1 MRVDIGVSAGVRAV
15 AYAGEDLPVVEAARF
30 IDPAASLLAAFA
42 YADLFDAPLSLEEL
56 VRYQVCT
63 RMPGEQIARYL
74 ETDPLLR
81 QGTTNS
87 EGYYTLRGRESN
99 FQARKQRSQTSQRLW
114 PRARTYGRWLSRLP
128 YVRMVAV
135 TGSLAVDNVALR
147 PDIDLMVVAEPGR
160 VWICRRMLVAAVRL
174 ARLLGDEICPNYVV
188 SADRL
193 VLEQQDFFTAHELAQ
208 MVPLYGADVYR
219 EMVQANDWA
228 LDYLPAGFAPTAAAN
243 TSQRPYT
250 AIEKLLKR
258 PRFNA
263 WETWEMKRLRTKL
276 SPALGL
282 AAEVVCSPDQCKGHT
297 SLHRQTTLARY
308 KARLA
313 QLGLADTFSP
323 MLNG

>member
-1 MRVDIGVSAGVRAV
+1 MGLRAV
-15 AYAGEDLPVVEAARF
+15 AYAGEEMPVVEAARF
-30 IDPAASLLAAFA
+30 IDPSASLLAAFA
-42 YADLFDAPLSLEEL
+42 YADLFDFPLSLEEL
-56 VRYQVCT
+56 ARYQVGT
-63 RMPGEQIARYL
+63 RMSSEQIARYL

-81 QGTTNS
+81 EGTS
-87 EGYYTLRGRESN
+87 HSDGYYTLRGRESN
-99 FQARKQRSQTSQRLW
+99 FQARKQRRPASERLW
-114 PRARTYGRWLSRLP
+114 PRARAYGRWLSRLP

-174 ARLLGDEICPNYVV
+174 ARLLGDEICPNYVI

-193 VLEQQDFFTAHELAQ
+193 LLDQQDFFTAHELAQ
-208 MVPLYGADVYR
+208 MVPLHGADVYR
-219 EMVQANDWA
+219 DMLLANDWA
-228 LDYLPAGFAPTAAAN
+228 LDYLPAGFALVAAN
-243 TSQRPYT
+243 QTQRPYT

-263 WETWEMKRLRTKL
+263 WEAWEMKRLRAKL

-308 KARLA
+308 KARLTE
-313 QLGLADTFSP
+313 LGLADTFFP
-323 MLNG
+323 MLH